1 MRINAAVIVLF
12 AVLPAA
18 AQVATVSGKV
28 VDESGAGV
36 PDIRV
41 TLTSQATKVEKEVR
55 SQPDGAYSIQG
66 DPGVY
71 TVAVDKP
78 GRGRFGVRDLDLAA
92 GQTRT
97 VNLEFSGK
105 ADNRNF
111 RYMFYGF
118 VAAWLVL
125 VIYVISLAA
134 RERGLRKQIDDLRR
148 MVESERR

>member
-1 MRINAAVIVLF
+1 MTRLLVVL
-12 AVLPAA
+12 ALAIPLS
-18 AQVATVSGKV
+18 AQTATVTGKV
-28 VDESGAGV
+28 VDDTGAGV

-41 TLTSQATKVEKEVR
+41 TLTSQATRVEKEVR
-55 SQPDGAYSIQG
+55 SQPDGAFSIQC
-66 DPGVY
+66 DPGTY

-78 GRGRFGVRDLDLAA
+78 GRGTFGVRDVDLAA

-105 ADNRNF
+105 TDNRNF

-118 VAAWLVL
+118 LAAWLVL
-125 VIYVISLAA
+125 VIYVISLVA

>member
-1 MRINAAVIVLF
+1 MRIHI
-12 AVLPAA
+12 AVLAIFTLPLA
-18 AQVATVSGKV
+18 AQTATVTGKV
-28 VDESGAGV
+28 LDDTGAGV

-41 TLTSQATKVEKEVR
+41 TLTSQATKIEKEIR
-55 SQPDGAYSIQG
+55 SQPDGTYSIQG

-78 GRGRFGVRDLDLAA
+78 NRGTFGVRDVDLAA

-97 VNLEFSGK
+97 INLEFS
-105 ADNRNF
+105 ARIDNRNF

-118 VAAWLVL
+118 LAAWMVL
-125 VIYVISLAA
+125 VIYVISLVA